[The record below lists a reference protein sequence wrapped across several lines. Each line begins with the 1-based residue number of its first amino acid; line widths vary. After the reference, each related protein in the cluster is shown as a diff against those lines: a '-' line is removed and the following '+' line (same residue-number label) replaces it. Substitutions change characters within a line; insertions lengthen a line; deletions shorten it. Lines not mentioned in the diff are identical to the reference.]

1 MPTVD
6 DVKRAATNRGEC
18 AHEVTLAER
27 NVREI
32 DEDVADLQK
41 KREFAVQRVSN
52 ARQALE
58 FANQDF
64 QRIQS
69 ENTLEFRL
77 AEAARQQRDA
87 INALQVRADEAER
100 AITRAREE
108 KLAVSQALTA
118 VLEKQVA
125 P

>member
-1 MPTVD
+1 MPD
-6 DVKRAATNRGEC
+6 IGDVKRSATHRGEC
-18 AHEVTLAER
+18 AHELRMFER
-27 NVREI
+27 SVAEI
-32 DEDVADLQK
+32 DEDIADLQK

-58 FANQDF
+58 FADQDF
-64 QRIQS
+64 QRVQR
-69 ENTLEFRL
+69 ENTLDFKL
-77 AEAARQQRDA
+77 AEAARKQRDA
-87 INALQVRADEAER
+87 INDLQVRADEAEK